1 MITIQHEK
9 YGDIP
14 FKSGTTRQEIV
25 NYLVELEAAGG
36 EQYGVGKSFIKNMER
51 SASSSLRQI
60 GDWTGYRDEVDQ
72 YKDQQEEFKTRV
84 MFEQNPVSSIA
95 GMFGGAI
102 FDPVTLPAA
111 FLKPLTFASK
121 VGTYAARGM
130 AQGGLGGALEPV
142 YDQYGDSTVLNI
154 MAGMGLGAGLGAGVG
169 KLVSKYG
176 FKPKSEV
183 EVEIQKAALQES
195 SEEVLQDLYGT
206 TLEPEV
212 RTRQQAVD
220 KLTEELELEAAG
232 APSSAD
238 LRGLKVSVDS
248 TKARITAMNNVIN
261 RMKGDKPLGSKVSSR
276 NAVSKAEAQKVEA
289 EKQLQGLELKYEEGK
304 VLRKAAKTLKL
315 VKNGQWSKLDTGIT
329 ERLNKRQAPMQRTPI
344 AEAVKQS
351 QPQRANINPFNSS
364 TSRILGTVDR
374 ADAQYN
380 KDTGLF
386 EPDAPV
392 NVKRGQMK
400 PLVEKYVDAQGRK
413 IDENGNLLPIPNN
426 QSGTKA
432 PVAGSGA
439 PLRTPDT
446 VGASRVQGVI
456 NRKVGEEILPR
467 TVNRPEVTQKLVD
480 GKFKGDNPETSM
492 PMKES
497 RGNAEI
503 RENINRKQARGEEL
517 SQQDIKDRETIN
529 KDLEELSLF
538 KKFVQ
543 KIAGSRALD
552 TAAIRG
558 LSKGRYTFENIG
570 ERAELLLK
578 KNGIEDM
585 EDMANYIIS
594 ADKDKIFSSEE
605 MDMLTPLLAEAEK
618 RLVKVQR
625 MTRFSD
631 VLDDNEIAA
640 LHSEINLYYGISA
653 FNKGQGTKVSATLN
667 HRRKMLKDIAD
678 GREISS
684 LWAGRSC
691 K

>member
-1 MITIQHEK
+1 MITIEHK
-9 YGDIP
+9 THGDIT
-14 FKSGTTRQEIV
+14 FDNGTSRAEIAQ
-25 NYLVELEAAGG
+25 YLVELDSISG
-36 EQYGVGKSFIKNMER
+36 EQYGGLDTFGTQFGR
-51 SASSSLRQI
+51 SAGSSMRQI
-60 GDWTGYRDEVDQ
+60 KTWVGTETDVDR
-72 YKDQQEEFKTRV
+72 YNDALAEFESRK
-84 MFEQNPVSSIA
+84 MFEQRPVTS
-95 GMFGGAI
+95 FGGMLAGGI
-102 FDPVTLPAA
+102 LDPVTLPAVA
-111 FLKPLTFASK
+111 LAPIKVASTVGTFAL
-121 VGTYAARGM
+121 RGM

-176 FKPKSEV
+176 SKPKSDAEV
-183 EVEIQKAALQES
+183 EQKGEALQES
-195 SEEVLQDLYGT
+195 SEEVLQDLSQSVDA
-206 TLEPEV
+206 PV

-232 APSSAD
+232 APSVSAVKE
-238 LRGLKVSVDS
+238 LEKMVGGTR
-248 TKARITAMNNVIN
+248 ARINAHKAQLDKLTDNNGNVPVGA
-261 RMKGDKPLGSKVSSR
+261 RGAAKR
-276 NAVSKAEAQKVEA
+276 VEA
-289 EKQLQGLELKYEEGK
+289 NKLEAERELVSQESKLAEKKI
-304 VLRKAAKTLKL
+304 LRKAAENLQHIKDGK
-315 VKNGQWSKLDTGIT
+315 WSKLDTGIV
-329 ERLNKRQAPMQRTPI
+329 ERLNKRQAPIQRTPI
-344 AEAVKQS
+344 AEAVNQS
-351 QPQRANINPFNSS
+351 QPQRANINPFNSN

-374 ADAQYN
+374 TDAQYN

-392 NVKRGQMK
+392 NVKKDESITYDDQGFAYKDGVPMDVK
-400 PLVEKYVDAQGRK
+400 PTA
-413 IDENGNLLPIPNN
+413 
-426 QSGTKA
+426 GT
-432 PVAGSGA
+432 PVVAGSGA

-446 VGASRVQGVI
+446 AGASRVQGDL
-456 NRKVGEEILPR
+456 NQAVGEQMLPR
-467 TVNRPEVTQKLVD
+467 TVNKPAVTQKLVD
-480 GKFKGDNPETSM
+480 DKFKGDNPETSM

-497 RGNAEI
+497 RENAQI
-503 RENINRKQARGEEL
+503 RERINRKQARGEEL
-517 SQQDIKDRETIN
+517 SQEDLIDIRTIN
-529 KDLEELSLF
+529 DDLESLSLF

-558 LSKGRYTFENIG
+558 LSKGRYTFQNIG
-570 ERAELLLK
+570 ERAEILLK

-585 EDMANYIIS
+585 EDMANYILS
-594 ADKDKIFSSEE
+594 SDKNKIFSAEE
-605 MDMLTPLLAEAEK
+605 MDMLTPLLVEAER
-618 RLVKVQR
+618 RLVEVQR

-667 HRRKMLKDIAD
+667 HRRKMLQDIAD

>member
-9 YGDIP
+9 YGDIT
-14 FKSGTTRQEIV
+14 FKSGTTRPEIV

-36 EQYGVGKSFIKNMER
+36 EQYGVGESFIKNMGR
-51 SASSSLRQI
+51 SADSSLRQI

-72 YKDQQEEFKTRV
+72 YKDQEEEFKTRV
-84 MFEQNPVSSIA
+84 MFEQNPISSIA

-102 FDPVTLPAA
+102 LDPVTLPAA

-176 FKPKSEV
+176 SKPKSDAEV
-183 EVEIQKAALQES
+183 EQKGEALQES
-195 SEEVLQDLYGT
+195 SEEVLQDLSQSVDA
-206 TLEPEV
+206 PV

-238 LRGLKVSVDS
+238 LGGLKASVDS

-261 RMKGDKPLGSKVSSR
+261 RMKGDKPLGSRVSSR

-315 VKNGQWSKLDTGIT
+315 VKNGQWSKLDTGIV
-329 ERLNKRQAPMQRTPI
+329 ERLNKRQAPIQRTPI
-344 AEAVKQS
+344 AEAVNQS
-351 QPQRANINPFNSS
+351 QPQRANINPFNSN

-374 ADAQYN
+374 TDAQYN

-392 NVKRGQMK
+392 NVKKDESITYDDQGFAYKDGVPMDVK
-400 PLVEKYVDAQGRK
+400 PTA
-413 IDENGNLLPIPNN
+413 
-426 QSGTKA
+426 GTP

-446 VGASRVQGVI
+446 AGASRVQGDL
-456 NRKVGEEILPR
+456 NQAVGEQILPR

-480 GKFKGDNPETSM
+480 GKFKGDNPETSTT
-492 PMKES
+492 MKES

-503 RENINRKQARGEEL
+503 RERINRKQARGEEL
-517 SQQDIKDRETIN
+517 SQQDIKDRKTIN
-529 KDLEELSLF
+529 EDLESLSLF

-558 LSKGRYTFENIG
+558 ISKGRYTFENIG

-585 EDMANYIIS
+585 EDMTNYILS
-594 ADKDKIFSSEE
+594 ADKDKIFSAEE
-605 MDMLTPLLAEAEK
+605 MSMLTPLFVEAEK
-618 RLVKVQR
+618 RLVQVQR

-640 LHSEINLYYGISA
+640 LHSEINLYYGIAA
-653 FNKGQGTKVSATLN
+653 FKMGQGTKVSAALN
-667 HRRKMLKDIAD
+667 HFKVMQKDIAD

>member
-1 MITIQHEK
+1 MTIFYEH
-9 YGDIP
+9 P
-14 FKSGTTRQEIV
+14 TLGTMEFPNGTPREVMV
-25 NYLVELEAAGG
+25 NAVVEREAAEGK
-36 EQYGVGKSFIKNMER
+36 QYGSLETFTDQAGRSFTSSIRGIKNIVGVEKTQREELADQIAEYRSRIQMEQR
-51 SASSSLRQI
+51 
-60 GDWTGYRDEVDQ
+60 
-72 YKDQQEEFKTRV
+72 
-84 MFEQNPVSSIA
+84 PVTS
-95 GMFGGAI
+95 FGGMLAGGI
-102 FDPVTLPAA
+102 LDPVTLPAA

-130 AQGGLGGALEPV
+130 VQGGLGGALEPV

-176 FKPKSEV
+176 ATPKGTEETSEDLK
-183 EVEIQKAALQES
+183 ETSQK
-195 SEEVLQDLYGT
+195 VLGDLYGT

-232 APSSAD
+232 APSVSAVKE
-238 LRGLKVSVDS
+238 LEKMVGGTR
-248 TKARITAMNNVIN
+248 ARINAHKAKLDKLTDNNGNVPVGA
-261 RMKGDKPLGSKVSSR
+261 RGAAKR
-276 NAVSKAEAQKVEA
+276 VEA
-289 EKQLQGLELKYEEGK
+289 NKLEAERELVSQESKLAEKKI
-304 VLRKAAKTLKL
+304 LRKAAENLQHIKDGK
-315 VKNGQWSKLDTGIT
+315 WSKLDTGIA

-344 AEAVKQS
+344 AEAVNQS
-351 QPQRANINPFNSS
+351 QPQRANINPFNSN

-374 ADAQYN
+374 TDAQYN

-392 NVKRGQMK
+392 NVKKDESITYDDQGFAYKDGVPMDVK
-400 PLVEKYVDAQGRK
+400 PTA
-413 IDENGNLLPIPNN
+413 
-426 QSGTKA
+426 GTP

-446 VGASRVQGVI
+446 AGASRVQGDL
-456 NRKVGEEILPR
+456 NQAVGEQILPR

-480 GKFKGDNPETSM
+480 GKFKGDNPETSTT
-492 PMKES
+492 MKES

-503 RENINRKQARGEEL
+503 RERINRKQARGEEL
-517 SQQDIKDRETIN
+517 SQQDIKDRKTIN
-529 KDLEELSLF
+529 EDLESLSLF

-558 LSKGRYTFENIG
+558 ISKGRYTFENIG

-585 EDMANYIIS
+585 EDMTNYILS
-594 ADKDKIFSSEE
+594 ADKDKIFSAEE
-605 MDMLTPLLAEAEK
+605 MSMLTPLFVEAEK
-618 RLVKVQR
+618 RLVQVQR

-640 LHSEINLYYGISA
+640 LHSEINLYYGIAA
-653 FNKGQGTKVSATLN
+653 FKMGQGTKVSAALN
-667 HRRKMLKDIAD
+667 HFKVMQKDIAD